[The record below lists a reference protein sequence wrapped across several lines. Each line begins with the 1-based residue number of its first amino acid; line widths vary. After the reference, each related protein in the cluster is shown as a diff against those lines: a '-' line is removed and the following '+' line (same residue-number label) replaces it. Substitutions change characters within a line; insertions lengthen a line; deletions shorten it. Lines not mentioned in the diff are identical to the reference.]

1 MQTKAFA
8 LVIKIKATF
17 YHTKN
22 HCQKFKEWKFGTVS
36 SFKEIPFLNSILN
49 SIKYQKVSLMIGLM
63 TRKRIF
69 GCKYDTFSYS
79 FFHTQLT
86 LLGGQDIDV
95 TLCSHNTLLQYGQKQ
110 YADRWGL
117 RLGAGNRV
125 LLLLCCVY
133 ICICVH
139 IVSCAY
145 APACISERVH
155 AWLQY
160 MCMCLCACAFTCVSE
175 GGVGRVL
182 RGQLCVCPICHPT
195 LLTPKGMAER
205 VENSFWQK
213 GIGVQW
219 PNGQQCRF
227 YWWQDAKDTGWAC
240 GSQSTNLF
248 DKTVGYSCQDPPQP
262 A

>member
-1 MQTKAFA
+1 MQVWCILLFFLSHTPNTVGRSGLRCHFVFTEHTPAIWTKAIRWQMRFA
-8 LVIKIKATF
+8 
-17 YHTKN
+17 
-22 HCQKFKEWKFGTVS
+22 S
-36 SFKEIPFLNSILN
+36 
-49 SIKYQKVSLMIGLM
+49 
-63 TRKRIF
+63 
-69 GCKYDTFSYS
+69 
-79 FFHTQLT
+79 
-86 LLGGQDIDV
+86 GGGE
-95 TLCSHNTLLQYGQKQ
+95 H
-110 YADRWGL
+110 
-117 RLGAGNRV
+117 
-125 LLLLCCVY
+125 
-133 ICICVH
+133 
-139 IVSCAY
+139 
-145 APACISERVH
+145 ACISERVH
-155 AWLQY
+155 ARVQY

-195 LLTPKGMAER
+195 LLTPKGTAER

-219 PNGQQCRF
+219 PYGQQCRF